1 MVLWN
6 KDTLINI
13 SLKTQEKKALHGNI
27 VEFFLLHTPKTTFW
41 MENLT
46 QRWTKSGYFFPKSM
60 YFFYFHKRAVEIT
73 SSPLVARLRAWLN
86 IHQYP
91 WISPNILENAWMS
104 VFYVRV
110 LNMPD
115 YFTCLTVFWMWHGSI
130 CKGYTDLR
138 NMSKLNMP
146 QYTLMSLS
154 MPEHG

>member
-1 MVLWN
+1 
-6 KDTLINI
+6 
-13 SLKTQEKKALHGNI
+13 
-27 VEFFLLHTPKTTFW
+27 

-91 WISPNILENAWMS
+91 WISLNILENAWMS

-115 YFTCLTVFWMWHGSI
+115 YFTCLTVFWMWHGCI

-154 MPEHG
+154 MPEHGEILLNDPKYTGKYLNKLFLTLPGFSICLVILDI